1 MTGQEAR
8 HPLLALLIYGGN
20 VMKRYRDC
28 SFRTKLLFSHISIV
42 VLIVLSITVAV
53 TLTASDSVAGI
64 NNASLNLIT
73 EQLLI
78 NFEDTANNVEQ
89 HLFNMLT
96 STDTVTLMNNL
107 RNYDEESNVNRL
119 VTYDL
124 INSISNMIDTQ
135 APYDNVLV
143 RLPNGTYFSDVNSKA
158 DVILRAKAVLESD
171 EIREGNGEFIWV
183 RADNG
188 DLFFARYV
196 YSIMPM
202 RHVGDIAVRVRQ
214 ERLAQLGSYND
225 SLNCTILIYGRDN
238 RFIASIG
245 AEKPELQETAAA
257 VLAENTGLLK
267 YGTDSYTT
275 AVYSTEHW
283 TAVGLMPTTVTINL
297 QYVLIRTALFV
308 ALLGLLAGI
317 GIAVTMSHQLSRQVR
332 TLVESMDKTAGGV
345 LDLVIPVESHD
356 EIGQL
361 TEHFNHT
368 TRQIRELMERVVR
381 EETSKQ
387 AAEYQIL
394 EYRYRFLQW
403 QINPH
408 FIYNT
413 LETVNAM
420 AKVNGNENVC
430 DMIRSI
436 SAYFRTNANSM
447 RKRFIPVQQEFAGLE
462 LYATIYRKIYGD
474 TLTTEFI
481 CAEEVCNALIP
492 TMIIQP
498 LLENAL
504 VHGGRGSHQETR
516 IVVSA
521 QKDTDS
527 TLLIEIS
534 DNGQGMSRELIERI
548 LGDEALQA
556 EQDGKRTESIGMRNV
571 LDRLH
576 LIYSDAAIMR
586 IHSEEG
592 EGTTVSLHMPFFVKE
607 SHLLQL
613 AAEGRS
619 EL

>member
-1 MTGQEAR
+1 
-8 HPLLALLIYGGN
+8 
-20 VMKRYRDC
+20 MKRYRDF
-28 SFRTKLLFSHISIV
+28 SFRTKLLISHISIV

-78 NFEDTANNVEQ
+78 NFEDTAKNVEQ

-96 STDTVTLMNNL
+96 STDTVMLMNNL
-107 RNYDEESNVNRL
+107 RNYNEESKVDQL
-119 VTYDL
+119 ATYDL
-124 INSISNMIDTQ
+124 INAVSNMIDTQ

-143 RLPNGTYFSDVNSKA
+143 RLPNGACFSDVNSKA
-158 DVILRAKAVLESD
+158 DVILRAKVVLESD
-171 EIREGNGEFIWV
+171 EMRDGNGKFIWV
-183 RADNG
+183 RASNG

-196 YSIMPM
+196 YSILPM
-202 RHVGDIAVRVRQ
+202 RHVGDVAVRVRQ

-225 SLNCTILIYGRDN
+225 SLNCTILIFGRDN

-257 VLAENTGLLK
+257 VLAENTGFLK
-267 YGTDSYTT
+267 YGADSYIT
-275 AVYSTEHW
+275 AVHSTEHW
-283 TAVGLMPTTVTINL
+283 TAVGLMPTTVTNNM
-297 QYVLIRTALFV
+297 QYILIRAALFV

-368 TRQIRELMERVVR
+368 TRQIRELMESVVR

-387 AAEYQIL
+387 AAEYLIL

-474 TLTTEFI
+474 TLTTEFS

-504 VHGGRGSHQETR
+504 VHGGRGRQQETR
-516 IVVSA
+516 IAVSA
-521 QKDTDS
+521 QKDMDG

-534 DNGQGMSRELIERI
+534 DNGRGMRRELIDRI
-548 LGDEALQA
+548 LGDEAPQA
-556 EQDGKRTESIGMRNV
+556 EQDGKRSESIGMRNV
-571 LDRLH
+571 LDRLR
-576 LIYSDAAIMR
+576 LIYSDAAVMR
-586 IHSEEG
+586 IQSEEG
-592 EGTTVSLHMPFFVKE
+592 KGTTVSLHMPFFVEE

-613 AAEGRS
+613 VAEGRS
-619 EL
+619 EF